1 MKSEPEREDEVRFFN
16 ISLMNAN
23 VMSTPKFPQPQ
34 RLIGELIH
42 SLEFASPAF
51 AWVQFLFKRANLSH
65 TLVALKNSIQ
75 STAAMIKTPEI
86 SWISGAERDRKELHR
101 DWYGRSGER
110 VKKIDA
116 VVNTP
121 HVLLGIQ
128 GMWVGDSQQLSMLPF
143 KDCYDEHD
151 RLGVFVYRNPRM
163 LVELVERRM
172 VEDISSYLMSY
183 SGSRLE
189 PPSFVITP
197 EEVPYYVHLP
207 VAKEAKSMKSL
218 TFVQHSP
225 VIGEGEVEGGEARKR
240 AGPSRV
246 LRLTKIPLIREPL
259 KEKDTERLS
268 LLPSSEARSFEV
280 LFERG
285 KTELL
290 VSSDSEQDLGGFVST
305 LESVYGELNPIEAP
319 YKPAF
324 LSELPGIVGLLPPS
338 SVKARP
344 PSPSQGT
351 SSGPDSQQQRH
362 VVPHAGRWRDGK
374 REDQRHPL
382 HA

>member
-1 MKSEPEREDEVRFFN
+1 MKSEPEKADEVRFFN
-16 ISLMNAN
+16 ISLTNAN

-34 RLIGELIH
+34 RLVGELIY
-42 SLEFASPAF
+42 SLEATSSTF
-51 AWVQFLFKRANLSH
+51 AWVQLLFKRADLTP

-75 STAAMIKTPEI
+75 STAAMIKTPKT
-86 SWISGAERDRKELHR
+86 SWVSGAEHDRKELHR
-101 DWYGRSGER
+101 DWYGRSSER
-110 VKKIDA
+110 MKKIDA

-121 HVLLGIQ
+121 HVLFAIQ
-128 GMWVGDSQQLSMLPF
+128 GMWVGDPQQLSLLPF

-183 SGSRLE
+183 AGSRLE
-189 PPSFVITP
+189 PPSFMITP
-197 EEVPYYVHLP
+197 EEVPYYLHLP

-225 VIGEGEVEGGEARKR
+225 VIGEGEVEGGEARKH
-240 AGPSRV
+240 AGPSKV
-246 LRLTKIPLIREPL
+246 VRLTKIPLIREPL
-259 KEKDTERLS
+259 KEKDAERLS
-268 LLPSSEARSFEV
+268 LLPSPEVRGFEV
-280 LFERG
+280 VFERG

-290 VSSDSEQDLGGFVST
+290 LSSHSEQDLGVFVSMM
-305 LESVYGELNPIEAP
+305 ESVYGELNAVEAP

-324 LSELPGIVGLLPPS
+324 LGDLPEIVGLLRRPP
-338 SVKARP
+338 VKAGP
-344 PSPSQGT
+344 LSSSQK
-351 SSGPDSQQQRH
+351 SSIGPDSQQQRH
-362 VVPHAGRWRDGK
+362 VVPHAGRGRNRE

-382 HA
+382 YA